1 MKWHCVGP
9 IHVLIS
15 SLAVL
20 LCGVCAT
27 GETIDADSVLIRLID
42 EVDVPARAIG
52 SLADVHAS
60 EGTVVEEGQLLAQ
73 IDDTESELD
82 LRRAQYE
89 LEIATH
95 EAADDVA
102 IRSAMKTQAYSQA
115 HFQRLRR
122 ADEAQPRSVSDSELE
137 KARLDSEQADFEMER
152 GKSELQKAKIRRNA
166 KANELA
172 IAQRNID
179 VRKII
184 APMNGMVV
192 KVLHQPGEWVEPGE
206 QIFRIVRTD
215 RLRAEGFV
223 RASDVVKDLRGKL
236 VSVVP
241 ALDGKVVQT
250 FSGKI
255 VFVSPEID
263 PVNGQVRVAAEI
275 ENPKGL
281 LRPGLRAKM
290 TITTE

>member
-1 MKWHCVGP
+1 MKGKFVCL
-9 IHVLIS
+9 IHVLIP

-20 LCGVCAT
+20 LGSDCAT
-27 GETIDADSVLIRLID
+27 GATIVADSVLIRLIH

-52 SLADVHAS
+52 SLSEVHAS
-60 EGTVVEEGQLLAQ
+60 DGTVVEKGQLLAQ

-82 LRRAQYE
+82 HQRAKYD
-89 LEIATH
+89 LEIAIH
-95 EAADDVA
+95 ESEDDVA
-102 IRSAMKTQAYSQA
+102 IRSAMKTWAYSQA
-115 HFQRLRR
+115 HFERLRR

-137 KARLDSEQADFEMER
+137 KARLDAEQAEFEMER
-152 GKSELQKAKIRRNA
+152 GKSELQKAQIRRRA
-166 KANELA
+166 KANELVL
-172 IAQRNID
+172 AQRNVD

-192 KVLHQPGEWVEPGE
+192 KVLRHPGEWVKPGE

-223 RASDVVKDLRGKL
+223 RASDVVEDLRGKS

-241 ALDGKVVQT
+241 ALDSKVVQT

-275 ENPKGL
+275 ENPKGQ